1 MEYEIYYKPTY
12 SLAEVRLSDGESIQ
26 ADRRSMAY
34 MSVNLSVSTGIKG
47 GALRGLK
54 RTVLGGADIFLNM
67 FVAQG
72 DAVVGIAPPYVGDIA
87 YREIK
92 DETLLIQGDSFLA
105 GSQSLDLDTKWGG
118 VKGFLSEAGL
128 FFVKVSQSGYVFI
141 SSFGAIQERRIDGR
155 FRVDTGHIVGF
166 TEGLDWKIGTFGG
179 VKSTVLGGEVLVTEF
194 SGEGT
199 VYIQSR
205 SEKMFVDW
213 LTPLLPQQEKK

>member
-1 MEYEIYYKPTY
+1 MQYEIYYKPTY

-26 ADRRSMAY
+26 AERRSMAY
-34 MSVNLSVSTGIKG
+34 MSANFKVSTGIKG
-47 GALRGLK
+47 GVLRGLK
-54 RTVLGGADIFLNM
+54 RTVLGGEELFLNT

-72 DAVVGIAPPYVGDIA
+72 NAIVGLAPPYVGDVA
-87 YREIK
+87 YREIQ

-105 GSQSLDLDTKWGG
+105 CSESLDLDTKWGG

-128 FFVKVSQSGYVFI
+128 FFVKVSQPGYVFM
-141 SSFGAIQERRIDGR
+141 SSFGAIQERPIDGR

-166 TEGLDWKIGTFGG
+166 TEGLDWKIGSFGG

-194 SGEGT
+194 NGQGT
-199 VYIQSR
+199 IFIQSR

-213 LTPLLPQQEKK
+213 LVPLLPEQQKK

>member
-34 MSVNLSVSTGIKG
+34 MSANLSVSTGIKG
-47 GALRGLK
+47 GVLRGLK
-54 RTVLGGADIFLNM
+54 RTVLGGADIFLNT

-72 DAVVGIAPPYVGDIA
+72 DAVVGLAPPYVGDIA

-128 FFVKVSQSGYVFI
+128 FFVKVSQSGYSIYFKFWGN
-141 SSFGAIQERRIDGR
+141 SRTKNRRTVSRRHRAHCWIHRRPRLENWDVWGR
-155 FRVDTGHIVGF
+155 
-166 TEGLDWKIGTFGG
+166 
-179 VKSTVLGGEVLVTEF
+179 
-194 SGEGT
+194 
-199 VYIQSR
+199 
-205 SEKMFVDW
+205 
-213 LTPLLPQQEKK
+213 